1 MMFLDAFTIAGS
13 IVAVILIIATLV
25 MTGCCRKRG

>member
-1 MMFLDAFTIAGS
+1 MFLDTFTIAGA
-13 IVAVILIIATLV
+13 IVAVILIAATLV